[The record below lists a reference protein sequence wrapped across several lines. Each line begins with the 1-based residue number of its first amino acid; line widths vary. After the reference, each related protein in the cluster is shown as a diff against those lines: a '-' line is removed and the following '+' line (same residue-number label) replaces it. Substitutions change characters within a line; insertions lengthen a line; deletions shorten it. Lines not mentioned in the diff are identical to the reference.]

1 MEMNEQNNYDEYN
14 RNNKIINN
22 IRFNNR
28 YNDIDNNINNN
39 YNTLRMNSPKQELN
53 QNTPYQNEIIYQ
65 NQNNNQNNIN
75 NNNSQNLNNNETNY
89 LNNKTNKY
97 MVNTINNNRFNNGN
111 SNLNYNNNENII
123 NDDNKNNNLNEQRS
137 VNINISSNENE
148 NGNKLYKSNDINIDL
163 NEWVRKDLESR
174 GLHIGRGLSPRSIRL
189 GQLDKRKTL
198 LENIK
203 AQINLKKKTKLEE
216 LNKRKQEDAKY
227 LQDMVIYYPFGRGG
241 GGAPNRDKSGNVITY
256 RRALISDPKY
266 NFASIN
272 VDDDYDEVWNREK
285 RIGRFY
291 RNSPE
296 SFNQNQNENN
306 MLQMND
312 NNNNSN
318 NYNPNNYM
326 PNNNIS
332 NNYIPSNNFNSINFS
347 RRNQLS
353 RSTTMESSPEFNNFN
368 NQFRMGRRTPYIERN
383 RNEMNAYN
391 ELLLKLREQNEILKR
406 QLEEERENERIRK
419 EKEKEEEQKKLEEL
433 KEREREIKER
443 EENEINII
451 EENNNVYKN
460 KIIEKEII
468 DPDSIILDKNAI
480 ERINRS
486 EIESR
491 NKLNNEIYRL
501 RAQMQDQQM
510 LLYQQI
516 SNLKMEAE
524 KANTQREEALREI
537 EKLKLQIYQDNKEDR
552 QKRYIHHVI
561 VSEDG
566 DKNVE
571 KSIQTEQPKNNED
584 ALELNKLLKKNI
596 DRLNYLEEIERLNA
610 IRRSPPSN
618 YELEFPKNNV
628 VPEKEEEDDDLY
640 EIEISKV
647 HN

>member
-1 MEMNEQNNYDEYN
+1 MEGMDESPNYDEYN
-14 RNNKIINN
+14 RNNNIINN

-28 YNDIDNNINNN
+28 YNNVDDNYGTLRINNQNQEINQRNTPYKNNIIDQNQNQNNNNNISQNLNRYNMNNIDNNINENMI
-39 YNTLRMNSPKQELN
+39 NTLNNSN
-53 QNTPYQNEIIYQ
+53 RVNF
-65 NQNNNQNNIN
+65 NNNNNNNTNSNNIN
-75 NNNSQNLNNNETNY
+75 S
-89 LNNKTNKY
+89 
-97 MVNTINNNRFNNGN
+97 
-111 SNLNYNNNENII
+111 
-123 NDDNKNNNLNEQRS
+123 NLNEQR
-137 VNINISSNENE
+137 NIGTNISNKENE
-148 NGNKLYKSNDINIDL
+148 NNLQKSQDINLGL
-163 NEWVRKDLESR
+163 NDFVRNNLESR
-174 GLHIGRGLSPRSIRL
+174 GLHVGRTTSPRSIRML
-189 GQLDKRKTL
+189 QLDKKKTL

-203 AQINLKKKTKLEE
+203 AQINLKKQTKLEE

-227 LQDMVIYYPFGRGG
+227 LQDMMIFYPFGRGG
-241 GGAPNRDKSGNVITY
+241 GGAPNRDKSGNVIAF
-256 RRALISDPKY
+256 RRSLISDPKY

-296 SFNQNQNENN
+296 NFNKNNNENYIQN
-306 MLQMND
+306 NSVND
-312 NNNNSN
+312 NNNIQNNYIPNN
-318 NYNPNNYM
+318 NYNPPMNNNRPYQLSRSM
-326 PNNNIS
+326 TMGNNQEFYNYNNQLRTSRRTPNNNI
-332 NNYIPSNNFNSINFS
+332 
-347 RRNQLS
+347 
-353 RSTTMESSPEFNNFN
+353 
-368 NQFRMGRRTPYIERN
+368 
-383 RNEMNAYN
+383 NEINAYN
-391 ELLLKLREQNEILKR
+391 ELLLKLREQNDMLKR

-419 EKEKEEEQKKLEEL
+419 EKEKEEEEKKKLEEL
-433 KEREREIKER
+433 KEKQL
-443 EENEINII
+443 EENEENEMNII
-451 EENNNVYKN
+451 KEENNNVYSN

-491 NKLNNEIYRL
+491 NRLNNEIYRL

-524 KANTQREEALREI
+524 KANAQREEALREI
-537 EKLKLQIYQDNKEDR
+537 ERLKLQIYQDNKEDR

-561 VSEDG
+561 VTEDG
-566 DKNVE
+566 DKNAE

-584 ALELNKLLKKNI
+584 TLELNKLLKKNI
-596 DRLNYLEEIERLNA
+596 DRLNYLEEIEKLNA

-628 VPEKEEEDDDLY
+628 IPEKEEEDDDLY

>member
-1 MEMNEQNNYDEYN
+1 MDNMQMNEQNNYDEYN
-14 RNNKIINN
+14 RNNQIINN

-28 YNDIDNNINNN
+28 YSNVDDNN
-39 YNTLRMNSPKQELN
+39 YNTLGMNNMNQELN
-53 QNTPYQNEIIYQ
+53 QNIPYQNEIINQ
-65 NQNNNQNNIN
+65 NQNQNNIN
-75 NNNSQNLNNNETNY
+75 NNNSQNLNNNDINY
-89 LNNKTNKY
+89 LNNKTNEN
-97 MVNTINNNRFNNGN
+97 MINTLNNNRFSKSN
-111 SNLNYNNNENII
+111 SNLNYNNNNII
-123 NDDNKNNNLNEQRS
+123 KDDNVNNNNNLNEQRS
-137 VNINISSNENE
+137 ININIPSNENE
-148 NGNKLYKSNDINIDL
+148 NNLYKNNDINIGL

-174 GLHIGRGLSPRSIRL
+174 GLHIGRGTSPRSIRMA
-189 GQLDKRKTL
+189 QLDKRKTL

-203 AQINLKKKTKLEE
+203 AQLNLKKKTKLEE

-353 RSTTMESSPEFNNFN
+353 RSTTMENSPEFNNFN

-406 QLEEERENERIRK
+406 QLEEERENERLRK
-419 EKEKEEEQKKLEEL
+419 ELEREEEKNKLINEN
-433 KEREREIKER
+433 KIK
-443 EENEINII
+443 EENEIL
-451 EENNNVYKN
+451 NNYERNE
-460 KIIEKEII
+460 IIEKEMI
-468 DPDSIILDKNAI
+468 DPNSIILDRETI
-480 ERINRS
+480 EKINRS